1 MSFQDIPLE
10 VQMPLENLVLLEAR
24 GRLGCHRNGLS
35 VMEHQ
40 ALCGFFFFL
49 ASKRRAIK
57 ALLWWQEK
65 YIFGITENYPF

>member
-40 ALCGFFFFL
+40 ALCGFFFF
-49 ASKRRAIK
+49 
-57 ALLWWQEK
+57 
-65 YIFGITENYPF
+65 FGQ